1 MNGEDREVRNEE
13 HSNRQVLLSMFRG
26 LDGTG
31 KFIVTLVF
39 VGVSVLGGLQAV
51 EWVSPGKSGTY
62 VHRAEAD
69 SLRKD
74 LNSLKSAVEMQYRA
88 LEQSNMRLQITIS
101 EYMQKIDAAS
111 AEVLRTEVNYGL
123 IRSGELDRRILE
135 LSRR

>member
-1 MNGEDREVRNEE
+1 MSGERREVREE
-13 HSNRQVLLSMFRG
+13 GKSNGQVLLSMFRG

-51 EWVSPGKSGTY
+51 EWVAPGKAGYASRSAT
-62 VHRAEAD
+62 D
-69 SLRKD
+69 SLRTD

-135 LSRR
+135 LSKR